1 MQNTRKVHQIYVI
14 FVYIRTF
21 LAFFGTKNT
30 CLQRKNC
37 KMSGE
42 R

>member
-1 MQNTRKVHQIYVI
+1 MKNTRKVHQIYVI

-21 LAFFGTKNT
+21 LAFLAQKNT

-37 KMSGE
+37 KMGGE
-42 R
+42 Q

>member
-1 MQNTRKVHQIYVI
+1 MRNTRKVHQIYVI

-21 LAFFGTKNT
+21 LAFFGTKKYVFAT
-30 CLQRKNC
+30 QKLQN
-37 KMSGE
+37 E